1 MKPVQLPDY
10 VADELLAL
18 RSHPSNK
25 KGVVEQSLKRTYHLI
40 ADALEGL
47 ESAQWQINEDLKLR
61 SAVLNEFYGLER
73 LEHGY
78 CVYGSERGIPLM
90 LAVFAD
96 DHLAAKYFVWL
107 VSKGQRT
114 IDWTKFLE
122 MEP

>member
-1 MKPVQLPDY
+1 MSYVRLPAY
-10 VADELLAL
+10 AAREMLTP

-25 KGVVEQSLKRTYHLI
+25 KGAVEQSLKRTYLLI

-47 ESAQWQINEDLKLR
+47 ENVQWQINDEPKLR

-73 LEHGY
+73 FEHGY

-90 LAVFAD
+90 FAVFAD
-96 DHLAAKYFVWL
+96 DHTAAKYFVWL
-107 VSKGQRT
+107 VSKGQRA